1 MSQHTPGPL
10 VDIAI
15 LHAVEEDL
23 SRAAV
28 IGRIKRALEVRSG
41 KRWSVTGGTGTAYGW
56 LHIDAPPSRRTWRE
70 RLKDGPWTGRYRDD
84 YEQHDTGQPG
94 GSSSPA
100 DRAELGA
107 LLGLESLYGNVSV
120 AASHDYYRE
129 YIDRAEGREPRK
141 IATPYW
147 D

>member
-1 MSQHTPGPL
+1 MNTLG
-10 VDIAI
+10 D
-15 LHAVEEDL
+15 EDL

-28 IGRIKRALEVRSG
+28 IRRIKAGLERRSG

-56 LHIDAPPSRRTWRE
+56 LRIDVPPARRTWRD
-70 RLKDGPWTGRYRDD
+70 RPRPGATGLGTYAED
-84 YEQHDTGQPG
+84 YEPYDSGQPG
-94 GSSSPA
+94 GSMSP
-100 DRAELGA
+100 DERTELAG
-107 LLGLESLYGNVSV
+107 LLGLDRVDRNVSV

-129 YIDRAEGREPRK
+129 YLDRAEGREPRK

>member
-1 MSQHTPGPL
+1 MTTLTL
-10 VDIAI
+10 VD
-15 LHAVEEDL
+15 EDL

-28 IGRIKRALEVRSG
+28 IRRIKLAPERRSG

-56 LHIDAPPSRRTWRE
+56 LHIDVPPARRTWRD
-70 RLKDGPWTGRYRDD
+70 RLRPDATGLGTYDQDCEPYDSGR
-84 YEQHDTGQPG
+84 PG
-94 GSSSPA
+94 GSMSPAERAEVARLLGLDRA
-100 DRAELGA
+100 DRAI
-107 LLGLESLYGNVSV
+107 SV

-129 YIDRAEGREPRK
+129 YIDRAEGRVPRK

>member
-1 MSQHTPGPL
+1 MSQTPCAYCESIG
-10 VDIAI
+10 
-15 LHAVEEDL
+15 EDL
-23 SRAAV
+23 TRSAV
-28 IGRIKRALEVRSG
+28 IRRIKVALESRSG

-56 LHIDAPPSRRTWRE
+56 LHIDAPPARRTWRD
-70 RLKDGPWTGRYRDD
+70 RPRPGATGLGTYAKDWEPYDS
-84 YEQHDTGQPG
+84 GQPG

-100 DRAELGA
+100 DQAELAA
-107 LLGLESLYGNVSV
+107 LLGLDRIDRNVNV

-129 YIDRAEGREPRK
+129 YIDRAEGRVPRK

>member
-1 MSQHTPGPL
+1 MTT
-10 VDIAI
+10 

-28 IGRIKRALEVRSG
+28 IARIRAALERRSG

-56 LHIDAPPSRRTWRE
+56 LRIDAPPARRTWRE
-70 RLKDGPWTGRYRDD
+70 RQRPGTSGLGTWAET
-84 YEQHDTGQPG
+84 YEEYDSGQPG
-94 GSSSPA
+94 GHAGPE
-100 DRAELGA
+100 DRATLAA
-107 LLGLESLYGNVSV
+107 LLDLEPGYHQGHSV
-120 AASHDYYRE
+120 AANHDYRRE
-129 YIDRAEGREPRK
+129 YIDRAEGRVPRV

>member
-1 MSQHTPGPL
+1 MTTLAL
-10 VDIAI
+10 VD
-15 LHAVEEDL
+15 EDL

-28 IGRIKRALEVRSG
+28 IRRIKAALELRSG

-56 LHIDAPPSRRTWRE
+56 LHIDAPPARRTWRD
-70 RLKDGPWTGRYRDD
+70 RPRADGNGLGSYAEE
-84 YEQHDTGQPG
+84 YEVYDSGQPG
-94 GSSSPA
+94 GSMGPA

-107 LLGLESLYGNVSV
+107 LLKLGLLCGTVSV
-120 AASHDYYRE
+120 AASHDHYRE
-129 YIDRAEGREPRK
+129 YIDRAEGRVPRK

>member
-1 MSQHTPGPL
+1 M
-10 VDIAI
+10 AI
-15 LHAVEEDL
+15 LTLVSEDL

-28 IGRIKRALEVRSG
+28 IARIKRALESRSG

-56 LHIDAPPSRRTWRE
+56 LHIDAPPARQTWRS
-70 RLKDGPWTGRYRDD
+70 RPRPGATGLGTYGEDWELYD
-84 YEQHDTGQPG
+84 SGQPG
-94 GSSSPA
+94 GSMSPA
-100 DRAELGA
+100 ERAELA
-107 LLGLESLYGNVSV
+107 TLLGLDRADRYVMV

-129 YIDRAEGREPRK
+129 YIDRAEGCPPRK

>member
-1 MSQHTPGPL
+1 MTT
-10 VDIAI
+10 
-15 LHAVEEDL
+15 LHAVDEDL

-28 IGRIKRALEVRSG
+28 IARIKRGLESRSG

-56 LHIDAPPSRRTWRE
+56 LHIDAPPARRTWRD
-70 RLKDGPWTGRYRDD
+70 RPRPGATGLGTYAEDWEPYD
-84 YEQHDTGQPG
+84 SGQPG

-100 DRAELGA
+100 DQAELAA
-107 LLGLESLYGNVSV
+107 LLGLDRIDRNVNV
-120 AASHDYYRE
+120 AANHDYYRE
-129 YIDRAEGREPRK
+129 YIDRAEGRVPRK

>member
-1 MSQHTPGPL
+1 MPTLHS
-10 VDIAI
+10 VD
-15 LHAVEEDL
+15 EDL

-28 IGRIKRALEVRSG
+28 IARIKRALESRSG

-56 LHIDAPPSRRTWRE
+56 LHIDVPPARRTWRD
-70 RLKDGPWTGRYRDD
+70 RPRPGATGLGTYAEDWEPYD
-84 YEQHDTGQPG
+84 SGQPG
-94 GSSSPA
+94 GSMSPA
-100 DRAELGA
+100 ERAELA
-107 LLGLESLYGNVSV
+107 RLLGLDRADRYVMV

-129 YIDRAEGREPRK
+129 YIDRAEGRVPRK